1 MALKRSDK
9 NSDIFNRAIPGMSL
23 TTEPGNRPWENP
35 PMYSTVAG
43 ATEYYTERLTEKEIS
58 SAIAEA
64 LDKGIPVNSATQ
76 LITTS
81 SAMNGIHS
89 IDVGLLVA
97 PVVRELVMLAGDT
110 HKVDYKM
117 SFGEDE
123 SNMKVS
129 YRLAKEVTKDIVA
142 SMDFPGDIRSASQE
156 EEMNSDMEEEAPK
169 GLMARRRIA

>member
-1 MALKRSDK
+1 MVAKRRDSD
-9 NSDIFNRAIPGMSL
+9 SEIFNRAIPGMSL

-35 PMYSTVAG
+35 PMYSTVAE
-43 ATEYYTERLTEKEIS
+43 ATEYYTERLTEKVVS
-58 SAIAEA
+58 SAIAAA

-81 SAMNGIHS
+81 SVMNGVHS
-89 IDVGLLVA
+89 IDIGVLVG

-110 HKVDYKM
+110 HNIDYAM

-123 SNMKVS
+123 SEMEVS
-129 YRLAKEVTKDIVA
+129 YRLAKQLTKDIVD
-142 SMDFPGDIRSASQE
+142 SMDFPGDIRSAQPE
-156 EEMNSDMEEEAPK
+156 EDMDMPMEEPK

>member
-1 MALKRSDK
+1 MAQRRDK
-9 NSDIFNRAIPGMSL
+9 NSEIFNRAVPGMSL

-35 PMYSTVAG
+35 PMYSTVAE
-43 ATEYYTERLTEKEIS
+43 ATEYYTERLTERNVS

-89 IDVGLLVA
+89 IDVGILVA

-110 HKVDYKM
+110 NNIDYKM
-117 SFGEDE
+117 SFGEE
-123 SNMKVS
+123 EGAMQVS
-129 YRLAKEVTKDIVA
+129 YRLAKQVTKEIVD
-142 SMDFPGDIRSASQE
+142 SMDFPGDIRTKAPE
-156 EEMNSDMEEEAPK
+156 DEMDMEEETPK